1 MNIIDSSEYQSTHR
15 AHLHT
20 LAALGASGFCK
31 GSISERRNDT
41 FESPSD
47 QTDGSDA
54 EFFPAD
60 PDAFATKDTLVGIV
74 GEEGT
79 ALIYGEISFEFFESF
94 RLEFDTKM
102 FSDFLEFTRTV
113 L

>member
-60 PDAFATKDTLVGIV
+60 PDAFTTKDTLVGIV
-74 GEEGT
+74 DKGEA
-79 ALIYGEISFEFFESF
+79 ALVDGEVP
-94 RLEFDTKM
+94 LEFSK
-102 FSDFLEFTRTV
+102 SLG